1 MATQTMK
8 ASSASLRSQL
18 LSEPSLEHN
27 AAWVSNSSST
37 NTILK
42 VDTINQIN
50 GIPPIPDNI
59 VDPPA
64 IFSNSV
70 FEDNRV
76 TLQSWDQ
83 TVNKSGP
90 FVGRDYIDRVILR
103 GSVLMLLPL
112 KITMPLTSGIK
123 GIFGAGSG
131 ELGFAFG
138 AANYGYEV
146 EFDTTRY
153 TETVLMHFFM
163 AANAIGVDFTD
174 STAFNRAKNCLPENI
189 FTMIKGNTYSEASG
203 INTILNDAAGSTA
216 WIGAVS
222 GVKNAITTFASAITK
237 LGGYK
242 KNSETLDA
250 DTARIEAAETNEAQF
265 DILQELITRDQAE
278 VASLEASMASGTL
291 SQSESTE
298 VAAKISSLNN
308 NIKTRTVM
316 RDDLVSSI
324 VGDYIPTSST
334 SNADRKA
341 AIDAIM
347 ADAAGSDIYTAVK
360 SWTSSSIYTQTAE
373 NALLLHYIGGYHDIA
388 MNKLGLTGKTQ
399 LRAMMYNLNGA
410 PSRNISLSNDT
421 GDSAIAKMVGRISV
435 ANFMKAGMDSAS
447 SVSEILGKFLGGQAK
462 TDNAKSELAKMIGSD
477 VAGSMTEGLDFSAI
491 REDAFLHNAG
501 GLSSPLA
508 LSAEYDKM
516 LIPRVY
522 NSSSFTPSYHVDIRE
537 VCVSTDRYSLLR
549 LFWTISTLIPYA
561 VPMQTTRS
569 GKQALSITP
578 RSPMYATAFV
588 KGVMNLPRCIISNMS
603 LEFDPKFQTTEGVP
617 TEVNISLDMTA
628 FLSVMTT
635 PVCGSIWSASF
646 GTGEDEQEISSDDN
660 YSLITQMFNPTSSIN
675 MIATLCGL
683 NVVFLKPDQSL
694 WAAWAAGGI
703 FGKSTRAFKNMVAN
717 LKKGYVGS
725 KLSDWVTGT
734 DSNFV
739 VGLMTR

>member
-1 MATQTMK
+1 MATEQIK
-8 ASSASLRSQL
+8 ASSVSLRSQL

-27 AAWVSNSSST
+27 AAWVSNSSSA

-64 IFSNSV
+64 IFNNSA
-70 FEDNRV
+70 FEDNRT

-112 KITMPLTSGIK
+112 KLTMPLTSGLK
-123 GIFGAGSG
+123 GIFGAGSA
-131 ELGFAFG
+131 EDGFAFG

-146 EFDTTRY
+146 EFDTIRY

-174 STAFNRAKNCLPENI
+174 STAYNRAKNCLPDNI
-189 FTMIKGNTYSEASG
+189 FTMIKGNTYSDSSG
-203 INTILNDAAGSTA
+203 LNSILDSAAGTTT
-216 WIGAVS
+216 WTNAVS

-237 LGGYK
+237 LGGYSNK
-242 KNSETLDA
+242 SKTADA
-250 DTARIEAAETNEAQF
+250 DVAEIESATTNEAKF
-265 DILQELITRDQAE
+265 DILQEQITRDQTEIAE
-278 VASLEASMASGTL
+278 LEASMASGNL
-291 SQSESTE
+291 SQSEKTTA
-298 VAAKISSLNN
+298 AAKITSLNN
-308 NIKTRTVM
+308 DIKNKEVM
-316 RDDLVSSI
+316 RDDLVSKI
-324 VGDYIPTSST
+324 VADNIPTSST

-341 AIDAIM
+341 AVDAIM
-347 ADAAGSDIYTAVK
+347 ADAGKSDIYTAVK

-373 NALLLHYIGGYHDIA
+373 NALLLHYIGGYHDAA

-410 PSRNISLSNDT
+410 PSRNLSLSNDT
-421 GDSAIAKMVGRISV
+421 GDSAIAKLVGRVSV
-435 ANFMKAGMDSAS
+435 ANFMKVAGDSAD
-447 SVSEILGKFLGGQAK
+447 SVANAATSEILGKFLGS
-462 TDNAKSELAKMIGSD
+462 NAKSAAAQEIVGSIT
-477 VAGSMTEGLDFSAI
+477 GSATEGLDFSAI

-501 GLSSPLA
+501 GLASPLA
-508 LSAEYDKM
+508 LSAEYDRM

-603 LEFDPKFQTTEGVP
+603 LEFDPKFQTIEGVP

-635 PVCGSIWSASF
+635 PACGSIWSASF
-646 GTGEDEQEISSDDN
+646 GTGEGEEEISSDDN
-660 YSLITQMFNPTSSIN
+660 YSLVTQMFNPTSSIN
-675 MIATLCGL
+675 MIATLCGF
-683 NVVFLKPDQSL
+683 NVVFLKPDKSL

-703 FGKSTRAFKNMVAN
+703 FGRSTRAFKNMVKN
-717 LKKGYVGS
+717 LRKGYVGA
-725 KLSDWVTGT
+725 KLNDWFTGT
-734 DSNFV
+734 DSNLV
-739 VGLMTR
+739 VGLMTK